1 MRRAAQKRHGVADGT
16 GREIRRVV
24 GGRTISFAGP
34 ERDWAGLPGVLA
46 AATQDGRHLL
56 TCSDSDA
63 TLRALFR
70 DPDGAAIRDVE
81 VASPSLEDAFLTLT
95 EAA

>member
-1 MRRAAQKRHGVADGT
+1 M
-16 GREIRRVV
+16 
-24 GGRTISFAGP
+24 
-34 ERDWAGLPGVLA
+34 PGVLA